1 MTAALAAF
9 RDAYADALR
18 RHLDAPTQAG
28 LAEGYDLGRRALV
41 EGISLLD
48 LTENHFRV
56 VQAAQQPADDQDV
69 KLAETALE
77 FLLQTLAALDI
88 ATRGFLD
95 GNRRYEQQ
103 RSRADDL
110 AGRDAFRTAL
120 VESLQDGFFVADSHG
135 TIVEVNSAFGAL
147 TGYGA
152 ADIPYPLPHPWSMP
166 EGPRYPD
173 LGTEAQRFVIPIQH
187 RDGRTVWLAV
197 STSALIKPD
206 DNEQIFVGTIR
217 DVTAEHDAQA
227 RDQAASRLATAVGAA
242 TSVVEVLAVGLDE
255 LRRTVGAE
263 TAVVSVWPSRN
274 TGPEVYVSGGTQVT
288 DRPANTGQIQAT
300 GDATRKPSPANA
312 LDARARALLDR
323 ARRRPGRSLIAIP
336 EGTESSEGIV
346 APLGE
351 TGDAALWLRFAAPRA
366 ISAADWTL
374 FSLLIGHLSLAV
386 QRARNFDQARSTSL
400 TLQRA
405 MLGPI
410 ELPPRFSV
418 HYEPA
423 LPPLEIGG
431 DWYDVVPLRDGTIG
445 IVVGDCV
452 GRGLSAA
459 VVMGQLRTAAQTL
472 LLGGA
477 GPAQLLAE
485 LDTVAARIPGAM
497 CTTVCAAVLDPVRGL
512 VRYSSAGH
520 MPPILADVSEPG
532 RLLEG
537 GRSVPLATFDVPR
550 RPEATTALPPGST
563 LVLFTDGLV
572 EQRGVDIDDSFAK
585 ICAVLADTP
594 GRLPREVADA
604 VLSRL
609 RPAAGYDDDVAMV
622 VYRQPPAPL
631 RLDVP
636 ANPDQLSAMRRSLK
650 AWLAAAAVP
659 HDLASDLIA
668 AANEACSN
676 SIEHAYRDGEL
687 SVSRPV
693 RSTDASMG
701 RATGATDAPDAGR
714 VQLTAECDTQTV
726 VIVVTDAGTW
736 KPRSADPGYRGR
748 GIDMMRA
755 LTEELE
761 IDHTGPGT
769 TVRMSVTLPAIKS
782 PVANPLRGTQRRF
795 SS

>member
-1 MTAALAAF
+1 MSDVLAAF
-9 RDAYADALR
+9 LDAYANALR
-18 RHLDAPTQAG
+18 RHLDSPTHAS
-28 LAEGYDLGRRALV
+28 LAEGYELGRRALV
-41 EGISLLD
+41 EDISLLD
-48 LTENHFRV
+48 LTEHHFRFV
-56 VQAAQQPADDQDV
+56 AANDDPERPI
-69 KLAETALE
+69 AEPALE

-88 ATRGFLD
+88 ATRGYL
-95 GNRRYEQQ
+95 GGLRRYEQQ

-120 VESLQDGFFVADSHG
+120 VESLQDGFFVADSRG
-135 TIVEVNSAFGAL
+135 TIIEVNTAFGAL

-152 ADIPYPLPHPWSMP
+152 AGLPYPLPHPWSLP
-166 EGPRYPD
+166 TGPRYPD
-173 LGTEAQRFVIPIQH
+173 LGTVAQRFVIPVRH
-187 RDGRTVWLAV
+187 RDGRDVWLAV
-197 STSALIKPD
+197 STSSLIKPEN
-206 DNEQIFVGTIR
+206 NEQIFVGTIR

-263 TAVVSVWPSRN
+263 SAVVSVWPNRN
-274 TGPEVYVSGGTQVT
+274 ARPEVYVSGAVERNSQNIEAPTL
-288 DRPANTGQIQAT
+288 DERAT
-300 GDATRKPSPANA
+300 S
-312 LDARARALLDR
+312 LLER
-323 ARRRPGRSLIAIP
+323 ARRRPPRSLFAIP
-336 EGTESSEGIV
+336 EGGPEGQGGGKDAESSEGIV

-351 TGDAALWLRFAAPRA
+351 VGDAALWLRFAAPRA
-366 ISAADWTL
+366 ITAADWTL

-431 DWYDVVPLRDGTIG
+431 DWYDVVPLNDGTIG
-445 IVVGDCV
+445 VVVGDCV

-459 VVMGQLRTAAQTL
+459 VVMGQLRTAARAL
-472 LLGGA
+472 LLRGA
-477 GPAQLLAE
+477 GPAQLLTE
-485 LDTVAARIPGAM
+485 LDAVAARIPGAM
-497 CTTVCAAVLDPVRGL
+497 CTTVCAAVLDPERGL

-520 MPPILADVSEPG
+520 MPPILADVGAPG

-537 GRSVPLATFDVPR
+537 GRAVPLATFDTPR
-550 RPEATTALPPGST
+550 RPEATTALTPGST

-572 EQRGVDIDDSFAK
+572 EHRGVDIDESFAK
-585 ICAVLADTP
+585 ISAVLADTP
-594 GRLPREVADA
+594 GKLPREVADA

-622 VYRQPPAPL
+622 VYRQPPASL
-631 RLDVP
+631 HLDVP
-636 ANPDQLSAMRRSLK
+636 AHPDQLAALRRKLK

-659 HDLASDLIA
+659 HDLASDLVA

-676 SIEHAYRDGEL
+676 SIEHAYL
-687 SVSRPV
+687 SN
-693 RSTDASMG
+693 
-701 RATGATDAPDAGR
+701 GAAANQVT
-714 VQLTAECDTQTV
+714 LSAECDTER
-726 VIVVTDAGTW
+726 VTILVSDTGVW
-736 KPRSADPGYRGR
+736 KPRSADPGNRGR

-761 IDHTGPGT
+761 IDHTEPGT
-769 TVRMSVTLPAIKS
+769 RVRMSVTLPAIKS
-782 PVANPLRGTQRRF
+782 PVANPLRGTNRQI
-795 SS
+795 

>member
-18 RHLDAPTQAG
+18 RHLDSPTQAG
-28 LAEGYDLGRRALV
+28 LAEGYELGRRALV
-41 EGISLLD
+41 EGVSLLD

-56 VQAAQQPADDQDV
+56 VQGAQQPADERDA
-69 KLAETALE
+69 KLDETALE

-135 TIVEVNSAFGAL
+135 TVVEVNSAFGAL

-152 ADIPYPLPHPWSMP
+152 ADIPYPLPHPWAMP
-166 EGPRYPD
+166 DSPRYPD

-187 RDGRTVWLAV
+187 RDGRIVWLAV
-197 STSALIKPD
+197 STSALIKPEN
-206 DNEQIFVGTIR
+206 NEQIFVGTIR

-263 TAVVSVWPSRN
+263 TAVVEVWPSRN
-274 TGPEVYVSGGTQVT
+274 TGPEVYVSGDAQYSEQRSNGA
-288 DRPANTGQIQAT
+288 PAT
-300 GDATRKPSPANA
+300 PV
-312 LDARARALLDR
+312 LDNRAQALLDR

-336 EGTESSEGIV
+336 EGIESSEGIV

-459 VVMGQLRTAAQTL
+459 VVMGQLRTAAKTL

-477 GPAQLLAE
+477 GPGQLLAE

-520 MPPILADVSEPG
+520 MPPILADVGTPG

-537 GRSVPLATFDVPR
+537 GRAVPLATFDTPR
-550 RPEATTALPPGST
+550 RPEATTALSPGST

-585 ICAVLADTP
+585 ICAVLADT
-594 GRLPREVADA
+594 GDRLPREVADA

-631 RLDVP
+631 RLDLP
-636 ANPDQLSAMRRSLK
+636 ATADQLIAVRRSLK

-659 HDLASDLIA
+659 HDLASDLVA
-668 AANEACSN
+668 AANEASSN
-676 SIEHAYRDGEL
+676 SIEHAYRDDEQ
-687 SVSRPV
+687 R
-693 RSTDASMG
+693 
-701 RATGATDAPDAGR
+701 R
-714 VQLTAECDTQTV
+714 VALTAECDTQSV
-726 VIVVTDAGTW
+726 VIVVTDTGTW
-736 KPRSADPGYRGR
+736 KPRSADPGHRGR

-761 IDHTGPGT
+761 IDHTPTGT
-769 TVRMSVTLPAIKS
+769 RVRMSITLPAIKS
-782 PVANPLRGTQRRF
+782 PVANPLRGTNRQITR
-795 SS
+795 

>member
-1 MTAALAAF
+1 MSALLADF
-9 RDAYADALR
+9 LDAYADALR
-18 RHLDAPTQAG
+18 RHMDSPTQAG
-28 LAEGYDLGRRALV
+28 LAEGYELGRRALV

-56 VQAAQQPADDQDV
+56 VQEVEQRQHAISAEGGESGGARLP
-69 KLAETALE
+69 ETALE
-77 FLLQTLAALDI
+77 FLLQTLVPLDI
-88 ATRGFLD
+88 ATRGYLD
-95 GNRRYEQQ
+95 GTRRYEQQ

-120 VESLQDGFFVADSHG
+120 VESLQDGFFIADAQG
-135 TIVEVNSAFGAL
+135 TIIEVNTAFGAL

-152 ADIPYPLPHPWSMP
+152 AGVPYPLPHPWSSP

-173 LGTEAQRFVIPIQH
+173 LGTEAQRFVIPIRH
-187 RDGRTVWLAV
+187 RDGRNVWLAV
-197 STSALIKPD
+197 STSALIRPEG
-206 DNEQIFVGTIR
+206 NERIFVGTIR

-255 LRRTVGAE
+255 LRRTVGAQ
-263 TAVVSVWPSRN
+263 TAVVAVWPSRN
-274 TGPEVYVSGGTQVT
+274 AAPEVYVSGAGA
-288 DRPANTGQIQAT
+288 DGASHDGIASL
-300 GDATRKPSPANA
+300 DDPS
-312 LDARARALLDR
+312 RALLDR
-323 ARRRPGRSLIAIP
+323 ARRRPPRSLLAIP
-336 EGTESSEGIV
+336 DGAESSEGIV

-351 TGDAALWLRFAAPRA
+351 VGDAAMWLRFAAPRA

-386 QRARNFDQARSTSL
+386 QRARNFDQARATSL

-410 ELPPRFSV
+410 DLPPRFSV

-445 IVVGDCV
+445 VVVGDCV

-459 VVMGQLRTAAQTL
+459 VVMGQLRTAARAL
-472 LLGGA
+472 LLRGA

-520 MPPILADVSEPG
+520 MPPILADVAKTG

-537 GRSVPLATFDVPR
+537 GRSVPLATFDPPR
-550 RPEATTALPPGST
+550 RPEATTAVAPGST

-572 EQRGVDIDDSFAK
+572 EHRGVDIDDGFAK
-585 ICAVLADTP
+585 IAEVLADTS

-636 ANPDQLSAMRRSLK
+636 ARADELAVLRRTLK
-650 AWLAAAAVP
+650 GWMAAAAVP
-659 HDLASDLIA
+659 HDLAADLVA

-676 SIEHAYRDGEL
+676 SIEHAYRN
-687 SVSRPV
+687 
-693 RSTDASMG
+693 DAN
-701 RATGATDAPDAGR
+701 GR
-714 VQLTAECDTQTV
+714 VRLAATCDIDTV
-726 VIVVTDAGTW
+726 VIVVTDTGDW
-736 KPRSADPGYRGR
+736 KPRASDPGYRGR

-755 LTEELE
+755 LTEELD
-761 IDHTGPGT
+761 IDHSGPGT
-769 TVRMSVTLPAIKS
+769 TVRMSVTLPAITF
-782 PVANPLRGTQRRF
+782 PVANPLRGTNRRIA
-795 SS
+795 S

>member
-1 MTAALAAF
+1 MSALLADF
-9 RDAYADALR
+9 LDAYADALR
-18 RHLDAPTQAG
+18 RHMDSQTQAG
-28 LAEGYDLGRRALV
+28 LAEGYELGRRALV

-56 VQAAQQPADDQDV
+56 VQGVEEQRQKDSSAEGGESGARLP
-69 KLAETALE
+69 ETALE
-77 FLLQTLAALDI
+77 FLLQTLVPLDI
-88 ATRGFLD
+88 ATRGYLD
-95 GNRRYEQQ
+95 GTRRYEQQ

-120 VESLQDGFFVADSHG
+120 VESLQDGFFVADAQG
-135 TIVEVNSAFGAL
+135 TIIEVNTAFGAL

-152 ADIPYPLPHPWSMP
+152 AGLPYALPHPWSSP
-166 EGPRYPD
+166 EGPRYPH
-173 LGTEAQRFVIPIQH
+173 LGTEAQRFVIPIRH
-187 RDGRTVWLAV
+187 RDGRNVWLAV
-197 STSALIKPD
+197 STSALIKPED
-206 DNEQIFVGTIR
+206 HERIFVGTLR
-217 DVTAEHDAQA
+217 DITAEHDAQA

-255 LRRTVGAE
+255 VRRTVGAE
-263 TAVVSVWPSRN
+263 TAVVAVWPSRN
-274 TGPEVYVSGGTQVT
+274 AVPEVYVSGVGADGASHDGAASLD
-288 DRPANTGQIQAT
+288 DR
-300 GDATRKPSPANA
+300 S
-312 LDARARALLDR
+312 RALLDR
-323 ARRRPGRSLIAIP
+323 ARRRPPRSLLAIP
-336 EGTESSEGIV
+336 EGADSSEGIV

-351 TGDAALWLRFAAPRA
+351 TGDAAMWLRFAAPRA

-386 QRARNFDQARSTSL
+386 QRARNFDQARATSL

-410 ELPPRFSV
+410 DLPPRFSV

-445 IVVGDCV
+445 VVVGDCV

-459 VVMGQLRTAAQTL
+459 VVMGQLRTAARAL
-472 LLGGA
+472 LLRGA

-485 LDTVAARIPGAM
+485 LDTVAGRIPGAM

-512 VRYSSAGH
+512 VRYSNAGH
-520 MPPILADVSEPG
+520 MPPILADVGKTG
-532 RLLEG
+532 RMLEG
-537 GRSVPLATFDVPR
+537 GRAVPLATFDTPR
-550 RPEATTALPPGST
+550 RPEATTALTPGST

-572 EQRGVDIDDSFAK
+572 EQRGVDIDEGFAK
-585 ICAVLADTP
+585 IAAVLADTS

-636 ANPDQLSAMRRSLK
+636 ARADELAVLRRTLK
-650 AWLAAAAVP
+650 GWLAAAAVP
-659 HDLASDLIA
+659 HDLAADLVA

-676 SIEHAYRDGEL
+676 SIEHAYRDN
-687 SVSRPV
+687 
-693 RSTDASMG
+693 D
-701 RATGATDAPDAGR
+701 DAGR
-714 VQLTAECDTQTV
+714 VRMSATCDIDTV
-726 VIVVTDAGTW
+726 VIVVADTGSW
-736 KPRSADPGYRGR
+736 KPRASDPGYRGR

-755 LTEELE
+755 LTEELD
-761 IDHTGPGT
+761 IDHSESGT
-769 TVRMSVTLPAIKS
+769 TVRMSVTLPAITF
-782 PVANPLRGTQRRF
+782 PVANPLRGTNRRVPG
-795 SS
+795 

>member
-1 MTAALAAF
+1 MSALLADF
-9 RDAYADALR
+9 LDAYADALR
-18 RHLDAPTQAG
+18 RHMDSPTQAG
-28 LAEGYDLGRRALV
+28 LAEGYELGRRALV

-56 VQAAQQPADDQDV
+56 VQEVEQRQHAISAEGGESGGARLP
-69 KLAETALE
+69 ETALE
-77 FLLQTLAALDI
+77 FLLQTLVPLDI
-88 ATRGFLD
+88 ATRGYLD
-95 GNRRYEQQ
+95 GTRRYEQQ

-120 VESLQDGFFVADSHG
+120 VESLQDGFFIADAQG
-135 TIVEVNSAFGAL
+135 TIIEVNTAFGAL

-152 ADIPYPLPHPWSMP
+152 ADVPYPLPHPWSSP

-173 LGTEAQRFVIPIQH
+173 LGTEAQRFVIPIRH
-187 RDGRTVWLAV
+187 RDGRNVWLAV
-197 STSALIKPD
+197 STSALIRPEG
-206 DNEQIFVGTIR
+206 NERIFVGTIR

-255 LRRTVGAE
+255 LRRTVGAQ
-263 TAVVSVWPSRN
+263 TAVVAVWPSRN
-274 TGPEVYVSGGTQVT
+274 AAPEVYVSGAGA
-288 DRPANTGQIQAT
+288 DGASHDGIASL
-300 GDATRKPSPANA
+300 DDPS
-312 LDARARALLDR
+312 RALLDR
-323 ARRRPGRSLIAIP
+323 ARRRPPRSLLAIP
-336 EGTESSEGIV
+336 DGAESSEGIV

-351 TGDAALWLRFAAPRA
+351 VGDAAMWLRFAAPRA

-386 QRARNFDQARSTSL
+386 QRARNFDQARATSL

-410 ELPPRFSV
+410 DLPPRFSV

-445 IVVGDCV
+445 VVVGDCV

-459 VVMGQLRTAAQTL
+459 VVMGQLRTAARAL
-472 LLGGA
+472 LLRGA

-520 MPPILADVSEPG
+520 MPPILADVAKTG

-537 GRSVPLATFDVPR
+537 GRSVPLATFDPPR
-550 RPEATTALPPGST
+550 RPEATTAVAPGST

-572 EQRGVDIDDSFAK
+572 EHRGVDIDDGFAK
-585 ICAVLADTP
+585 IAEVLADTS

-636 ANPDQLSAMRRSLK
+636 ARADELAVLRRTLK
-650 AWLAAAAVP
+650 GWMAAAAVP
-659 HDLASDLIA
+659 HDLAADLVA

-676 SIEHAYRDGEL
+676 SIEHAYRNHAD
-687 SVSRPV
+687 
-693 RSTDASMG
+693 
-701 RATGATDAPDAGR
+701 GR
-714 VQLTAECDTQTV
+714 VRLSATCDIDTV
-726 VIVVTDAGTW
+726 VIVVTDTGDW
-736 KPRSADPGYRGR
+736 KPRASDPGYRGR

-755 LTEELE
+755 LTEELD
-761 IDHTGPGT
+761 IDHSGPGT
-769 TVRMSVTLPAIKS
+769 TVRMSVTLPAITF
-782 PVANPLRGTQRRF
+782 PVANPLRGTNRRIAG
-795 SS
+795 

>member
-1 MTAALAAF
+1 MSAALAAF
-9 RDAYADALR
+9 LDAYADALR
-18 RHLDAPTQAG
+18 RHLNSPSQAG
-28 LAEGYDLGRRALV
+28 LGEGYELGRRALV

-48 LTENHFRV
+48 LTEHHYRV
-56 VQAAQQPADDQDV
+56 VRAAESDTADAV
-69 KLAETALE
+69 ESAGHAETALE

-88 ATRGFLD
+88 ATRGYID
-95 GNRRYEQQ
+95 GTRRAEQQ
-103 RSRADDL
+103 RSRIDDL

-120 VESLQDGFFVADSHG
+120 VESLQDGFFVADARG
-135 TIVEVNSAFGAL
+135 TIIEVNSAFGAL

-152 ADIPYPLPHPWSMP
+152 SELPFPLPHPWSTP

-173 LGTEAQRFVIPIQH
+173 LGSEAQRFVIPVNH

-197 STSALIKPD
+197 STSAMVEPEKY
-206 DNEQIFVGTIR
+206 EQIFVGTIR

-263 TAVVSVWPSRN
+263 TAVVMVWPNRN
-274 TGPEVYVSGGTQVT
+274 TGPETYVSGAEGAPEGSVV
-288 DRPANTGQIQAT
+288 
-300 GDATRKPSPANA
+300 
-312 LDARARALLDR
+312 DARARALLDR
-323 ARRRPGRSLIAIP
+323 ARRRPARSLFAIP

-351 TGDAALWLRFAAPRA
+351 TGDASLWLRFAAPRA
-366 ISAADWTL
+366 VSAADWTL

-445 IVVGDCV
+445 VVVGDCV

-459 VVMGQLRTAAQTL
+459 VVMGQLRTAARAL
-472 LLGGA
+472 LLRGA

-485 LDTVAARIPGAM
+485 LDTVAGRIPGAM

-520 MPPILADVSEPG
+520 MPPILSDVGQPG

-537 GRSVPLATFDVPR
+537 GRAVPLATFDTPQ
-550 RPEATTALPPGST
+550 RPEATTALTPGST

-572 EQRGVDIDDSFAK
+572 EQRGVDINDSFAK
-585 ICAVLADTP
+585 ISAVLADTA
-594 GRLPREVADA
+594 GKLPREVADA

-622 VYRQPPAPL
+622 VYRQPPTPL
-631 RLDVP
+631 RLEIP
-636 ANPDQLSAMRRSLK
+636 ANPDQLSTMRKRLK

-676 SIEHAYRDGEL
+676 SIEHAYRDGGGPIARAITVEPL
-687 SVSRPV
+687 
-693 RSTDASMG
+693 G
-701 RATGATDAPDAGR
+701 RATSAAAASIDPGL
-714 VQLTAECDTQTV
+714 VELTAECDTRKV
-726 VIVVTDAGTW
+726 VISVADTGTW
-736 KPRSADPGYRGR
+736 KPRSADPGTRGR

-761 IDHTGPGT
+761 IDHTGLGT
-769 TVRMSVTLPAIKS
+769 RVRMSVTLPAIKS
-782 PVANPLRGTQRRF
+782 PVANPLRGTNRQI
-795 SS
+795 SG

>member
-120 VESLQDGFFVADSHG
+120 VESLQDGFFVADSHA

-166 EGPRYPD
+166 EGLRYPD

-288 DRPANTGQIQAT
+288 DRPANTGQIQST

-550 RPEATTALPPGST
+550 RPEATTALAPGST

-687 SVSRPV
+687 PVSRPV

-701 RATGATDAPDAGR
+701 RATGATDASDAGR

-726 VIVVTDAGTW
+726 VIVVTDTGTW

-782 PVANPLRGTQRRF
+782 PVANPLRGTQRRI

>member
-1 MTAALAAF
+1 MSAALAAF
-9 RDAYADALR
+9 LDAYADALR
-18 RHLDAPTQAG
+18 RHLNSPSQAG
-28 LAEGYDLGRRALV
+28 LGEGYELGRRALV

-48 LTENHFRV
+48 LTEHHYRV
-56 VQAAQQPADDQDV
+56 VQATNSDVANADESAEH
-69 KLAETALE
+69 AETALE

-88 ATRGFLD
+88 ATRGYID
-95 GNRRYEQQ
+95 GTRRAEQQ
-103 RSRADDL
+103 RSRIDDL
-110 AGRDAFRTAL
+110 AGRDAFRAAL
-120 VESLQDGFFVADSHG
+120 VESLQDGFFVADAHG
-135 TIVEVNSAFGAL
+135 AIIEVNSAFGAL

-152 ADIPYPLPHPWSMP
+152 SELPFPLPHPWSTP
-166 EGPRYPD
+166 DGPGYPD
-173 LGTEAQRFVIPIQH
+173 VGSEARRFVLPVRH

-197 STSALIKPD
+197 STSAMVEPEKY
-206 DNEQIFVGTIR
+206 EQIFVGTIR

-263 TAVVSVWPSRN
+263 SAVVMVWPNRN
-274 TGPEVYVSGGTQVT
+274 TGPETYVSGAEGV
-288 DRPANTGQIQAT
+288 PEGSAV
-300 GDATRKPSPANA
+300 
-312 LDARARALLDR
+312 DARARALLDR
-323 ARRRPGRSLIAIP
+323 ARRRPARSLFAIP
-336 EGTESSEGIV
+336 EGAESSEGIV

-351 TGDAALWLRFAAPRA
+351 TGDASLWLRFAAPRA
-366 ISAADWTL
+366 VSAADWTL

-445 IVVGDCV
+445 VVVGDCV

-459 VVMGQLRTAAQTL
+459 VVMGQLRTAARAL
-472 LLGGA
+472 LLRGA

-485 LDTVAARIPGAM
+485 LDTVAGRIPGAM
-497 CTTVCAAVLDPVRGL
+497 CTTVCAAVLDPVHGL

-520 MPPILADVSEPG
+520 MPPILADVGQPG

-537 GRSVPLATFDVPR
+537 GRAVPLATFDTPR
-550 RPEATTALPPGST
+550 RPEATTALTPGST

-585 ICAVLADTP
+585 ISAVLADTA
-594 GRLPREVADA
+594 GKLPREVADA

-631 RLDVP
+631 RLEIP
-636 ANPDQLSAMRRSLK
+636 ANPDQLSAMRKRLK
-650 AWLAAAAVP
+650 AWFAAAAVP

-676 SIEHAYRDGEL
+676 SIEHAYRNG
-687 SVSRPV
+687 SGPV
-693 RSTDASMG
+693 APAISATAEPLG
-701 RATGATDAPDAGR
+701 RATSAAAATTDPGL
-714 VQLTAECDTQTV
+714 VELTAECDTQKV
-726 VIVVTDAGTW
+726 VISVADTGTW
-736 KPRSADPGYRGR
+736 KPRSADPGPRGR

-761 IDHTGPGT
+761 IDHTGLGT
-769 TVRMSVTLPAIKS
+769 RVRMSVTLPAIKS
-782 PVANPLRGTQRRF
+782 PVANPLRGTNRQI
-795 SS
+795 SG

>member
-1 MTAALAAF
+1 MSALLADF
-9 RDAYADALR
+9 LDDYADALR
-18 RHLDAPTQAG
+18 RHLDSPTQAG
-28 LAEGYDLGRRALV
+28 LAEGYELGRRALV

-56 VQAAQQPADDQDV
+56 VQDAEEQRQKAGSAEGGESGARLP
-69 KLAETALE
+69 ETALE
-77 FLLQTLAALDI
+77 FLLQTLVPLDI
-88 ATRGFLD
+88 ATRGYLD
-95 GNRRYEQQ
+95 GTRRYEQQ
-103 RSRADDL
+103 RTRADDL

-120 VESLQDGFFVADSHG
+120 VESLQDGFFVADAQG
-135 TIVEVNSAFGAL
+135 TIIEVNTAFGAL

-152 ADIPYPLPHPWSMP
+152 AGVPYPLPHPWSSP

-173 LGTEAQRFVIPIQH
+173 LGTEAQRFVIPIRH
-187 RDGRTVWLAV
+187 RDGRNVWLAV
-197 STSALIKPD
+197 STSALIKPE
-206 DNEQIFVGTIR
+206 DNERIFVGTLR
-217 DVTAEHDAQA
+217 DITAEHDAQA

-263 TAVVSVWPSRN
+263 TAVVAVWPSRN
-274 TGPEVYVSGGTQVT
+274 AMPEVYVSGVGADGASHDGAASLD
-288 DRPANTGQIQAT
+288 DR
-300 GDATRKPSPANA
+300 S
-312 LDARARALLDR
+312 RALLER
-323 ARRRPGRSLIAIP
+323 ARRRPPRSLLAIP
-336 EGTESSEGIV
+336 EAAESSEGIV

-351 TGDAALWLRFAAPRA
+351 TGDAAMWLRFAAPRA

-386 QRARNFDQARSTSL
+386 QRARNFDQARATSL

-410 ELPPRFSV
+410 DLPPRFSV

-445 IVVGDCV
+445 VVVGDCV

-459 VVMGQLRTAAQTL
+459 VVMGQLRTAARAL
-472 LLGGA
+472 LLRGA

-512 VRYSSAGH
+512 VRYSNAGH
-520 MPPILADVSEPG
+520 MPPILADVGKTG
-532 RLLEG
+532 RMLEG
-537 GRSVPLATFDVPR
+537 GRAVPLATFDTPR
-550 RPEATTALPPGST
+550 RPEATTALTPGST

-572 EQRGVDIDDSFAK
+572 EQRGVDIDEGFAK
-585 ICAVLADTP
+585 IAAVLADTS

-609 RPAAGYDDDVAMV
+609 RPDAGYDDDVAMV

-636 ANPDQLSAMRRSLK
+636 ARADELAALRRTLK
-650 AWLAAAAVP
+650 GWLAAAAVP
-659 HDLASDLIA
+659 HDLAADLVA

-676 SIEHAYRDGEL
+676 SIEHAYRND
-687 SVSRPV
+687 
-693 RSTDASMG
+693 DN
-701 RATGATDAPDAGR
+701 GR
-714 VQLTAECDTQTV
+714 VSMSATCDIDTV
-726 VIVVTDAGTW
+726 VIVVTDTGDW
-736 KPRSADPGYRGR
+736 KPRASDPGYRGR

-755 LTEELE
+755 LTEQLD
-761 IDHTGPGT
+761 IDHSEAGT
-769 TVRMSVTLPAIKS
+769 TVRMSVTLPAITF
-782 PVANPLRGTQRRF
+782 PVANPLRGTNRRVAG
-795 SS
+795 